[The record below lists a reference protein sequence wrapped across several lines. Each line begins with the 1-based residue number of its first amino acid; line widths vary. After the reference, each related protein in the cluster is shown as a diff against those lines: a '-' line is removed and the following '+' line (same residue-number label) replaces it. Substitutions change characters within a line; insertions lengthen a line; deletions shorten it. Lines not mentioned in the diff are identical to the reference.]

1 MLDDQRST
9 ADPGGWR
16 GFPARVAIVYAA
28 VGLAWIAGS
37 GAVADWIARST
48 GVALAELELVKGIGF
63 VLVTAAALFVILL
76 VEQRRLHR
84 AAAVRER
91 LEAELRQA
99 QKLEAVGR
107 LASGIAH
114 DFNNLL
120 TAISGNAHLVRS
132 DLATGSASVADVDE
146 VIAAA
151 NRARD
156 LVSQLLAFS
165 RRRPAEPRTV
175 AVDPAL
181 DALAPMLRR
190 LVPAHV
196 VIDTRLAA
204 PGAAVR
210 IDPIE
215 LDQIVLNLVVNA
227 VDAMPHGGQLTISTE
242 SIGDRVRLT
251 VRDTG
256 VGMDE
261 ATRSRVFEP
270 FFTTKP
276 IGQGTG
282 LGLST
287 VFGITQRA
295 GGTIVVDS
303 TPGRGTTFAIE
314 IGVVELAAGAEPDDE
329 PDGQGV
335 RAARIVLVED
345 DPAVRDLADR
355 VLSRAGHHVVSAATP
370 TDALDLVASDSVDLL
385 LTDVVM
391 PELSGG
397 ALAARARAIRPDL
410 RVLYM
415 SGHADHAGTEAP
427 EIGRTDSFI
436 RKPFA
441 PRELVDAVHRTLDA

>member
-1 MLDDQRST
+1 MLDVQRSS
-9 ADPGGWR
+9 ASPGRWS
-16 GFPARVAIVYAA
+16 GFPARVALVYAT

-37 GAVADWIARST
+37 GAAAEWIARST
-48 GVALAELELVKGIGF
+48 GAALADLELVKGIGF
-63 VLVTAAALFVILL
+63 VLVTAAALFGILII
-76 VEQRRLHR
+76 EQRRLRR

-114 DFNNLL
+114 DFNNVL
-120 TAISGNAHLVRS
+120 TAISGNAHLVRA
-132 DLATGSASVADVDE
+132 DLATGSASVDDVDE
-146 VIAAA
+146 VLAAA

-165 RRRPAEPRTV
+165 RRRPAEPRPV
-175 AVDPAL
+175 AVDVAL
-181 DALAPMLRR
+181 DALTPMLRR

-196 VIDTRLAA
+196 EIDAQLAA
-204 PGAAVR
+204 PSVAVR

-227 VDAMPHGGQLTISTE
+227 VDAMPDGGRLAISTAP
-242 SIGDRVRLT
+242 IGDRVRLT

-256 VGMDE
+256 LGMDE
-261 ATRSRVFEP
+261 ATRSHIFEP

-295 GGTIVVDS
+295 GGTITVE
-303 TPGRGTTFAIE
+303 TAPGRGTSFAIDLT
-314 IGVVELAAGAEPDDE
+314 VVEPAADGEPDAEPA
-329 PDGQGV
+329 GQAV
-335 RAARIVLVED
+335 RTARILLVED

-355 VLSRAGHHVVSAATP
+355 VLSRAGHRVVSTAKP
-370 TDALDLVASDSVDLL
+370 SDALDTLASDSVDLL
-385 LTDVVM
+385 LTEVVM
-391 PELSGG
+391 PGLSGG
-397 ALAARARAIRPDL
+397 ALAARARALRPEL
-410 RVLYM
+410 RVLFV
-415 SGHADHAGTEAP
+415 SGHTGHAESEALEVGP
-427 EIGRTDSFI
+427 GDGFL
-436 RKPFA
+436 RKPFT
-441 PRELVDAVHRTLDA
+441 PPELVDAVHRMLDG